1 MKVLGVDTST
11 ESLTVGLID
20 EKKSPVDY
28 HDIGPLKHSALLIPT
43 IKKALNKSKIKIDDI
58 DLFSVGIGPGS
69 FTGLRVGVAAV
80 RALAIALGKPLIGV
94 PTMDA
99 IAHNGYMYL
108 KRIKSHKLDTKI
120 CPILDAKKK
129 QVYACIYR
137 QAGGKLRRKSKYF
150 LCSIEDLLKRL
161 KGPVLFLGDAI
172 LLYKKQ
178 LLNKRTLKVRFL
190 EDKRWLP
197 KGNVIARIGLE
208 KFRKGYSD
216 NPYDLVP
223 LYLYGKYCNV
233 RKQ

>member
-11 ESLTVGLID
+11 ESLAVGLID
-20 EKKSPVDY
+20 EKNLLADY
-28 HDIGPLKHSALLIPT
+28 HAIGTLKHSALLIPT
-43 IKKALNKSKIKIDDI
+43 IKKALSKCKIKIDDI

-69 FTGLRVGVAAV
+69 FTGLRVGLATV

-99 IAHNGYMYL
+99 IAHNGHVYL
-108 KRIKSHKLDTKI
+108 KRRKSDKLDTRI

-137 QAGGKLRRKSKYF
+137 QAGGKLKRKSKYL
-150 LCSIEDLLKRL
+150 LCPIEDLLKLL
-161 KGPVLFLGDAI
+161 KEPVLFLGDAI
-172 LLYKKQ
+172 PLYKKQ
-178 LLNKRTLKVRFL
+178 LLNKRTLKACFL
-190 EDKRWLP
+190 EGRRWLP

-233 RKQ
+233 RK

>member
-11 ESLTVGLID
+11 ESLTVSLID
-20 EKKSPVDY
+20 KNKSPVGY
-28 HDIGPLKHSALLIPT
+28 HAIGPLKHSALLIPT

-69 FTGLRVGVAAV
+69 FTGLRVGVATV
-80 RALAIALGKPLIGV
+80 RALAIALRKPLIGI

-99 IAHNGYMYL
+99 IADNGYMYL
-108 KRIKSHKLDTKI
+108 KRIKPHKLDIKI

-129 QVYACIYR
+129 QVYACIYS
-137 QAGGKLRRKSKYF
+137 QTGGKLRRKSKY
-150 LCSIEDLLKRL
+150 LLEPIEDLLKRL

-172 LLYKKQ
+172 PLYKKQ
-178 LLNKRTLKVRFL
+178 LLNKQTLKACFL
-190 EDKRWLP
+190 ENGRWLP
-197 KGNVIARIGLE
+197 KGDVVARIGLE

-223 LYLYGKYCNV
+223 LYLYGKYCSV
-233 RKQ
+233 RK